1 MKVMKTQQ
9 SLYYSRYCYFCQK
22 VLSFLRAQNIE
33 LELRSTSDSDHKM
46 DLVRG
51 GGKTQVPCLR
61 IDSENGTE
69 WMYESDDII
78 EHLRASLPLEATS

>member
-1 MKVMKTQQ
+1 MKTQQ

-22 VLSFLRAQNIE
+22 VLSFLRSKNME
-33 LELRSTSDSDHKM
+33 LELRRTSDSDHQR
-46 DLVRG
+46 DLIRG

-61 IDSENGTE
+61 IDNENGTQ

-78 EHLRASLPLEATS
+78 NYLSTT

>member
-1 MKVMKTQQ
+1 MKTQQ

-22 VLSFLRAQNIE
+22 VLGFLRKQKME
-33 LELRSTSDSDHKM
+33 LELRSTSDSKHKQ
-46 DLVRG
+46 DLVSG

-61 IDSENGTE
+61 IDNDDGTQ

-78 EHLRASLPLEATS
+78 RYLSDA

>member
-1 MKVMKTQQ
+1 MKTHE

-22 VLSFLRAQNIE
+22 VLSFLRAQDMQI
-33 LELRSTSDSDHKM
+33 ELRSTSDTEHKKK
-46 DLVRG
+46 LVQG

-61 IDSENGTE
+61 IDSENGTQ

-78 EHLRASLPLEATS
+78 RYLGSKIASSVV